1 MADAGRIADY
11 ICSLEK
17 GYGGLC
23 ERIAR
28 EARRDYVPISRPE
41 TAAFLRTMVA
51 AMQPSRIL
59 EVGTAVGYS
68 ALLMAQVMPKNGVIT
83 TIENY
88 APRICL
94 AREHF
99 RQAGME
105 NRIMLMEGDAG
116 QILSELSGPFE
127 FIFMDGAKG
136 QYLSWLPKVLKLMGP
151 GAMLFS
157 DNVFQD
163 GDIFESRFAVER
175 RERTIHG
182 RMREY
187 LYELKHSAELE
198 TAILPVGDGVAVSV
212 KRGQHTPFFIEERQ
226 QIEKG

>member
-1 MADAGRIADY
+1 MADADRIADY
-11 ICSLEK
+11 IVSLEK
-17 GYGGLC
+17 GYGKLC
-23 ERIAR
+23 EDIAR
-28 EARRDYVPISRPE
+28 KARRNHVPIIRPE
-41 TAAFLRTMVA
+41 TAAFLRTMVTA
-51 AMQPSRIL
+51 VQPARIL
-59 EVGTAVGYS
+59 EIGTAVGYS
-68 ALLMAQVMPKNGVIT
+68 ALLMAQVMPEDAEII

-88 APRICL
+88 APRVCL

-99 RQAGME
+99 CQAGME
-105 NRIMLMEGDAG
+105 HRITLMEGDAKDV
-116 QILSELSGPFE
+116 LSRLSGPFG
-127 FIFMDGAKG
+127 FVFMDGAKG
-136 QYLSWLPKVLKLMGP
+136 QYLSWLPRVLELMGT

-187 LYELKHSAELE
+187 LYELKHSAKLE

-212 KRGQHTPFFIEERQ
+212 KRGQHTPFFMEERQ

>member
-1 MADAGRIADY
+1 MADADRIADY
-11 ICSLEK
+11 IVSLEK
-17 GYGGLC
+17 GYGKLC
-23 ERIAR
+23 EDIAR
-28 EARRDYVPISRPE
+28 EARRNHVPIIRPE
-41 TAAFLRTMVA
+41 TAAFLRTMVTA
-51 AMQPSRIL
+51 VQPARIL
-59 EVGTAVGYS
+59 EIGTAVGYS
-68 ALLMAQVMPKNGVIT
+68 ALLMAQVMPEDAEII

-88 APRICL
+88 APRVCL

-99 RQAGME
+99 CQAGME
-105 NRIMLMEGDAG
+105 
-116 QILSELSGPFE
+116 
-127 FIFMDGAKG
+127 
-136 QYLSWLPKVLKLMGP
+136 YLSWLPRVLELMGT

-187 LYELKHSAELE
+187 LYELKHSAKLE

-212 KRGQHTPFFIEERQ
+212 KRGQHTPFFMEERQ